1 MELTQQV
8 ILAKQGDRDAFIR
21 LMKHVESPLHNTAK
35 SILKKDEDVADALQ
49 ETILLAYKSLPSLR
63 EPSFFKTWIFR
74 ILINA
79 CKKIAASRSR
89 NVSMADIPVVQSFS
103 PEYEDVDL
111 KEAVDRLEEQQRM
124 VVVLFYFEDMPL
136 RQVAEVLEISESAAK
151 MRLSRARKTL
161 LDHLMPIGKGAMN
174 YGSI

>member
-1 MELTQQV
+1 MELNQQV
-8 ILAKQGDRDAFIR
+8 ILAKQGDRDSFIR

-63 EPSFFKTWIFR
+63 EPGYFKTWIFR
-74 ILINA
+74 ILINE
-79 CKKIAASRSR
+79 CKKILASRSR
-89 NVSMADIPVVQSFS
+89 NVSMADIPVKPSFS
-103 PEYEDVDL
+103 PEYEDFDL

-136 RQVAEVLEISESAAK
+136 RQVAEVLAISESAAK

-161 LDHLMPIGKGAMN
+161 LDHLKPFREGAMN